1 VLGITRFG
9 ISKMKESALMQ
20 ASVSCCVDVYRGE
33 WATVVS
39 SICNFHFCQCT
50 ACANKVNFLL
60 RWLYIE
66 ASKTV
71 FATECITVFEV
82 LHTNW

>member
-1 VLGITRFG
+1 MLGITRFG

-39 SICNFHFCQCT
+39 SICNFYFCHNNQLVYHC
-50 ACANKVNFLL
+50 KSVIIL
-60 RWLYIE
+60 
-66 ASKTV
+66 
-71 FATECITVFEV
+71 V
-82 LHTNW
+82 L